1 MSGRA
6 IINQEI
12 EGALKRHFDG
22 PFRFLLAVSGGSD
35 SQVLIKAF
43 SHVAKAQGHRVWAM
57 GINHGLR
64 PEADSELDLAESLC
78 RKESIPFI
86 RERISVEPGSNL
98 QARARE
104 GRYYALWNKAHEIGA
119 NLVTAHHRDDRAET
133 VLIRMMRATS
143 AGSLAVLPE
152 IQYVPVQDVHLALF
166 RPLLKVSKQD
176 ILGYAKRW
184 GLTYADDPSNSN
196 EEFLRVWVRNTL
208 LPLMQE
214 KSPDIVNKL
223 NQISDDLMK
232 CQTR

>member
-1 MSGRA
+1 MSGRV

-43 SHVAKAQGHRVWAM
+43 SHVSRSQGHRVWAM
-57 GINHGLR
+57 GVNHGLR
-64 PEADSELDLAESLC
+64 PEADSELDLAQSLC
-78 RKESIPFI
+78 EKQGIPFTRESIKLT
-86 RERISVEPGSNL
+86 PGSNL
-98 QARARE
+98 QARARDA
-104 GRYYALWNKAHEIGA
+104 RYEVLWKKAHELGA

-143 AGSLAVLPE
+143 AASLAVLPE
-152 IQYVPVQDVHLALF
+152 LQLVPVHGTHLGLF
-166 RPLLKVSKQD
+166 RPLLRATKQD

-184 GLTYADDPSNSN
+184 ELSYANDPSNEN
-196 EEFLRVWVRNTL
+196 EDFLRVWVRNTL
-208 LPLMQE
+208 MPMLQE

>member
-12 EGALKRHFDG
+12 EAALKRHFDG

-35 SQVLIKAF
+35 SQVLIKGF
-43 SHVAKAQGHRVWAM
+43 SHVAKAQGHRIWAM
-57 GINHGLR
+57 GVNHGLR
-64 PEADSELDLAESLC
+64 PEADSELDSAESLC
-78 RKESIPFI
+78 RHESIPFI
-86 RERISVEPGSNL
+86 RERITIEKGGNL

-104 GRYYALWNKAHEIGA
+104 GRYCALWNKAYEIGA

-152 IQYVPVQDVHLALF
+152 IQYIPVRDTHLALF
-166 RPLLKVSKQD
+166 RPLLKASKQD

-184 GLTYADDPSNSN
+184 DLTCAEDPSNNN
-196 EEFLRVWVRNTL
+196 EEFLRVWVRNILIPL
-208 LPLMQE
+208 LQE
-214 KSPDIVNKL
+214 KSPDIINKL
-223 NQISDDLMK
+223 NIISDDLMK
-232 CQTR
+232 